1 MANLV
6 TYAKQV
12 WQDAKTAI
20 TAARLNNMEKGISD
34 CATQIN
40 KLGDSVSPLKTF
52 FSGDKSSVTL
62 AFASANHS
70 SAFLIIDNNGT
81 PSVIFLNCIDST
93 SKILVGQSPNI
104 TFQNKTT
111 AVIKTTAWSYGLVMT
126 PAGSYCSISV
136 A

>member
-6 TYAKQV
+6 TYVKQV

-40 KLGDSVSPLKTF
+40 KLGDSVSPFKTF
-52 FSGDKSSVTL
+52 TIGDKSSVTL
-62 AFASANHS
+62 SFKYANHS
-70 SAFLIIDNNGT
+70 TALLIVDNNGD
-81 PSVIFLNCIDST
+81 PSVIFLNCMDST
-93 SKILVGQSPNI
+93 SKILAGHNLGI
-104 TFQNKTT
+104 TFPSKTT
-111 AVIKTTAWSYGLVMT
+111 AVIKNPNWSIGLVIAPT
-126 PAGSYCSISV
+126 ADYSISV

>member
-40 KLGDSVSPLKTF
+40 KLGDSVSRINFIESDTRLTI
-52 FSGDKSSVTL
+52 SYTE
-62 AFASANHS
+62 
-70 SAFLIIDNNGT
+70 DNGFQIGIQGT
-81 PSVIFLNCIDST
+81 PLHVWFSKKKGIGIWDSSEHRNYT
-93 SKILVGQSPNI
+93 CSFD
-104 TFQNKTT
+104 T
-111 AVIKTTAWSYGLVMT
+111 IK
-126 PAGSYCSISV
+126 
-136 A
+136 

>member
-40 KLGDSVSPLKTF
+40 KLGDSVSQRVMCITASSNAQFDIVECAKLIVAEMAKAGVEMA
-52 FSGDKSSVTL
+52 SGYVFMSGQRAFIANRYTSGNNASVFIFDRWMNVHVIGEL
-62 AFASANHS
+62 
-70 SAFLIIDNNGT
+70 NGE
-81 PSVIFLNCIDST
+81 
-93 SKILVGQSPNI
+93 
-104 TFQNKTT
+104 
-111 AVIKTTAWSYGLVMT
+111 WSYKKL
-126 PAGSYCSISV
+126 
-136 A
+136 

>member
-40 KLGDSVSPLKTF
+40 KLGDSVSRI
-52 FSGDKSSVTL
+52 
-62 AFASANHS
+62 AFIEPDTKLNISCTKDGG
-70 SAFLIIDNNGT
+70 LQIGVRGT
-81 PSVIFLNCIDST
+81 PFYVWFNKSKGIGIWDSSEHKNYT
-93 SKILVGQSPNI
+93 CN
-104 TFQNKTT
+104 FDTT
-111 AVIKTTAWSYGLVMT
+111 K
-126 PAGSYCSISV
+126 
-136 A
+136 

>member
-52 FSGDKSSVTL
+52 FTGDKSSVTL
-62 AFASANHS
+62 SFASANHS
-70 SAFLIIDNNGT
+70 TALLISDNNGA
-81 PSVIFLNCIDST
+81 PSVIFLNCMDST
-93 SKILVGQSPNI
+93 NKVLAGQSISVTFPN
-104 TFQNKTT
+104 NKSS
-111 AVIKTTAWSYGLVMT
+111 VIKVPNWSYVLVMT
-126 PAGSYCSISV
+126 PNGGSCSISV